1 MNYTGLI
8 NTSSTMSRSVAS
20 LERIMSVIMGL
31 VVGVRL
37 VTRDYLGMQAEQ
49 GMASLARCTQNCMRF
64 ARACV
69 CVPV

>member
-20 LERIMSVIMGL
+20 LERIVSVIMGL

-37 VTRDYLGMQAEQ
+37 ATQDYLGMQAEQ
-49 GMASLARCTQNCMRF
+49 GMAI
-64 ARACV
+64 
-69 CVPV
+69 

>member
-37 VTRDYLGMQAEQ
+37 VTQGYLETQAEQ
-49 GMASLARCTQNCMRF
+49 GMASLARCTQSCMRF

-69 CVPV
+69 HVPM